1 MASQRDYGD
10 CGVQV
15 VFLMELQG
23 NYGDFGRVGRCHFG
37 VGEGIIKI
45 RDSIRIER
53 VVLVIGWLSGD

>member
-15 VFLMELQG
+15 VSLMELQG

-45 RDSIRIER
+45 RDSIRIE
-53 VVLVIGWLSGD
+53 